1 MVESCNNKI
10 FITFTCDQMQ
20 PSYLNSVNHYENF
33 PVASFLLPKK
43 IRTTIRPFYTFART
57 ADDIADCSDLN
68 AETKIR
74 LLNMFRNE
82 ITMSENCN
90 EARNT
95 IEIKIKEISK
105 RLIAVL
111 EEHKIDAY
119 SVCDLL
125 KAFEADSTFSPFP
138 TWSDLMRY
146 CSYSANPVGR
156 FLLGVVG
163 LNTKIHDKDK
173 AELTGLSDK
182 ICTGLQLINFAQDIK
197 EDAENNRCYVPKCE
211 WPKSLDENNMI
222 SVSRLTGDYKNKL
235 VMKLVMKGEQNLLTG
250 SPLPKKIRKSNLR
263 YAIRF
268 SMEIAL
274 IIECG
279 KNIVQQIKKDP
290 SIVWSQPPKLE
301 TKKLPIFLYN
311 AILNI

>member
-1 MVESCNNKI
+1 
-10 FITFTCDQMQ
+10 MQ

-33 PVASFLLPKK
+33 PVASILMPKK
-43 IRTTIRPFYTFART
+43 IRTAVKPFYAFART

-82 ITMSENCN
+82 ITMSKNCS
-90 EARNT
+90 EAKNSVET
-95 IEIKIKEISK
+95 HIKEISK
-105 RLIAVL
+105 KLVAVL
-111 EEHKIDAY
+111 EEHDIDPY

-125 KAFEADSTFSPFP
+125 KAFETDSKFSPFS
-138 TWSDLMRY
+138 TWSDLMNY
-146 CSYSANPVGR
+146 CNYSANPVGR
-156 FLLGVVG
+156 FLLATVG
-163 LNTKIHDKDK
+163 LNTKIHEKDK
-173 AELTGLSDK
+173 AEFTELSDK

-211 WPKSLDENNMI
+211 WPKSLEENNLI
-222 SVSRLTGDYKNKL
+222 SVSRLAGEKKNKL
-235 VMKLVMKGEQNLLTG
+235 VMKLILKGEQNLLTG
-250 SPLPKKIRKSNLR
+250 SLLPRKIRKSNLR
-263 YAIRF
+263 HATRF

-290 SIVWSQPPKLE
+290 SVVWTQPPKLE
-301 TKKLPIFLYN
+301 TKKIPIFLYN
-311 AILNI
+311 SILNI

>member
-1 MVESCNNKI
+1 
-10 FITFTCDQMQ
+10 MQ

-33 PVASFLLPKK
+33 PVASILMPKK
-43 IRTTIRPFYTFART
+43 IRNAVKPFYAFART

-68 AETKIR
+68 TETKIR

-82 ITMSENCN
+82 ITMSKNCG
-90 EARNT
+90 EAKNSVET
-95 IEIKIKEISK
+95 HIKEISK
-105 RLIAVL
+105 KLVAVL
-111 EEHKIDAY
+111 EEYDIDPY

-125 KAFEADSTFSPFP
+125 KAFETDSTFSPFS
-138 TWSDLMRY
+138 TWSDLVNY

-156 FLLGVVG
+156 FLLATVG
-163 LNTKIHDKDK
+163 LNKKVHEKDK
-173 AELTGLSDK
+173 AEFTELSDK

-197 EDAENNRCYVPKCE
+197 EDAENNRCYVPKSE
-211 WPKSLDENNMI
+211 WPKSLEEKNII
-222 SVSRLTGDYKNKL
+222 SLSRLTGKNKNKL
-235 VMKLVMKGEQNLLTG
+235 VMKLVVKGEQNLLTG
-250 SPLPKKIRKSNLR
+250 SLLPRKIRKSKLR
-263 YAIRF
+263 YATRF

-301 TKKLPIFLYN
+301 TKKIPIFLYN
-311 AILNI
+311 SILNI

>member
-1 MVESCNNKI
+1 
-10 FITFTCDQMQ
+10 MQ

-33 PVASFLLPKK
+33 PVASILMPKK
-43 IRTTIRPFYTFART
+43 IRTAVKPFYAFART

-68 AETKIR
+68 TETKIH

-82 ITMSENCN
+82 ITMSKNCT
-90 EARNT
+90 EAQNAREAN
-95 IEIKIKEISK
+95 IKEISK
-105 RLIAVL
+105 KLVAVL
-111 EEHKIDAY
+111 KEYDIDPY

-125 KAFEADSTFSPFP
+125 KAFETDSKFSPFS
-138 TWSDLMRY
+138 TWSDLLNY
-146 CSYSANPVGR
+146 CNYSANPVGR
-156 FLLGVVG
+156 FLLATVG
-163 LNTKIHDKDK
+163 LNTKIHEKDK
-173 AELTGLSDK
+173 TEFTELSDK

-197 EDAENNRCYVPKCE
+197 EDAENNRCYVPKCD
-211 WPKSLDENNMI
+211 WPKSLEENNMF
-222 SVSRLTGDYKNKL
+222 SVSRLTSENKNKL
-235 VMKLVMKGEQNLLTG
+235 VMKLVLKGEQNLLTG
-250 SPLPKKIRKSNLR
+250 SLLPKKIRKSKLR

-290 SIVWSQPPKLE
+290 SVVWNQPPKLE
-301 TKKLPIFLYN
+301 IRKLPFLLYN

>member
-1 MVESCNNKI
+1 
-10 FITFTCDQMQ
+10 MQ

-33 PVASFLLPKK
+33 PVASILMPKK
-43 IRTTIRPFYTFART
+43 IRNAVKPFYAFART

-68 AETKIR
+68 TETKIR

-82 ITMSENCN
+82 ITMSKNCG
-90 EARNT
+90 EARNSVET
-95 IEIKIKEISK
+95 HIKEISK
-105 RLIAVL
+105 KLVAVL
-111 EEHKIDAY
+111 EEYDIDPY

-125 KAFEADSTFSPFP
+125 KAFEIDSTFSSFS
-138 TWSDLMRY
+138 TWSELINY

-156 FLLGVVG
+156 FLLATVG

-173 AELTGLSDK
+173 AEFTELSDK

-197 EDAENNRCYVPKCE
+197 EDAENNRCYVPKSE
-211 WPKSLDENNMI
+211 WPKSLEENNLI
-222 SVSRLTGDYKNKL
+222 SVSRLTGENKNKL
-235 VMKLVMKGEQNLLTG
+235 VMKLVVKGEQNLLTG
-250 SPLPKKIRKSNLR
+250 SLLPRKIRKSKVR
-263 YAIRF
+263 YATRF

-290 SIVWSQPPKLE
+290 SIVWTQPPKLE
-301 TKKLPIFLYN
+301 TKKIPIFLYN
-311 AILNI
+311 SILNI

>member
-1 MVESCNNKI
+1 
-10 FITFTCDQMQ
+10 MQ
-20 PSYLNSVNHYENF
+20 PSYLNSVKHYENF
-33 PVASFLLPKK
+33 PVASFLLPRK
-43 IRTTIRPFYTFART
+43 IRTTIRLFYTFART

-68 AETKIR
+68 TETKIH

-82 ITMSENCN
+82 ITMSKNCN
-90 EARNT
+90 EAQNA
-95 IEIKIKEISK
+95 IETNIKEISK
-105 RLIAVL
+105 RLVAVL
-111 EEHKIDAY
+111 EEYDIDPN

-125 KAFEADSTFSPFP
+125 KAFEADSTFGSFS
-138 TWSDLMRY
+138 TWSALLTY

-156 FLLGVVG
+156 FLLAILG
-163 LNTKIHDKDK
+163 LNTKIQGEDK
-173 AELTGLSDK
+173 AEFTELSDK

-197 EDAENNRCYVPKCE
+197 EDAENNRCYVPRCE
-211 WPKSLDENNMI
+211 WPESLEENKMI
-222 SVSRLTGDYKNKL
+222 SVLRLTGEKKNKL
-235 VMKLVMKGEQNLLTG
+235 VMKLVAKGEQNLLTG
-250 SPLPKKIRKSNLR
+250 SLLPNKIRKSNLR
-263 YAIRF
+263 HAIRF

-301 TKKLPIFLYN
+301 IRKLPIFLYN

>member
-1 MVESCNNKI
+1 
-10 FITFTCDQMQ
+10 MQ

-33 PVASFLLPKK
+33 PVASFLLPRK
-43 IRTTIRPFYTFART
+43 IRTTVKPFYTFART
-57 ADDIADCSDLN
+57 ADDIADCNDLN
-68 AETKIR
+68 TETKIH

-82 ITMSENCN
+82 ITMSKNCN
-90 EARNT
+90 EAQNA
-95 IEIKIKEISK
+95 IETNIKEISK
-105 RLIAVL
+105 RLVAVL
-111 EEHKIDAY
+111 DEYDIDPY

-125 KAFEADSTFSPFP
+125 KAFEADSTFGPFS
-138 TWSDLMRY
+138 TWSALLNY

-156 FLLGVVG
+156 FLLAILG
-163 LNTKIHDKDK
+163 LNTKIQDEDK
-173 AELTGLSDK
+173 AEFTELSDK

-211 WPKSLDENNMI
+211 WPESLEENNMI
-222 SVSRLTGDYKNKL
+222 SVLRLTGEKKNKL
-235 VMKLVMKGEQNLLTG
+235 VMKLVAKGEQNLLTG
-250 SPLPKKIRKSNLR
+250 SLLPNKIRKSNLR
-263 YAIRF
+263 HAIRF

-290 SIVWSQPPKLE
+290 SIVWNQPPKLE
-301 TKKLPIFLYN
+301 IRKLPIFLYN

>member
-1 MVESCNNKI
+1 
-10 FITFTCDQMQ
+10 MQ

-33 PVASFLLPKK
+33 PVASFLLPRK
-43 IRTTIRPFYTFART
+43 IRTTVKPFYTFART

-68 AETKIR
+68 TETKIR

-82 ITMSENCN
+82 ITMSKNCN
-90 EARNT
+90 EAQNA
-95 IEIKIKEISK
+95 IETNIKEISK
-105 RLIAVL
+105 RLVAVL
-111 EEHKIDAY
+111 DEYDIDPY

-125 KAFEADSTFSPFP
+125 KAFEADSTFGPFS
-138 TWSDLMRY
+138 TWSALLNY

-156 FLLGVVG
+156 FLLAILG
-163 LNTKIHDKDK
+163 LNTKIQGEDK
-173 AELTGLSDK
+173 AEFTELSDK

-211 WPKSLDENNMI
+211 WPESLEENNMI
-222 SVSRLTGDYKNKL
+222 SVLRLTGEKKNKL
-235 VMKLVMKGEQNLLTG
+235 VMKLVAKGEQNLLTG
-250 SPLPKKIRKSNLR
+250 SLLPNKIRKSNLQH
-263 YAIRF
+263 AIRF
-268 SMEIAL
+268 SMEVAL

-290 SIVWSQPPKLE
+290 SIVWSRPPKLE
-301 TKKLPIFLYN
+301 IRKLPIFLYN

>member
-1 MVESCNNKI
+1 
-10 FITFTCDQMQ
+10 MQ

-33 PVASFLLPKK
+33 PVASFLMPKK
-43 IRTTIRPFYTFART
+43 IRTAIKPFYAFART

-68 AETKIR
+68 TETKIH

-90 EARNT
+90 EAQNARET
-95 IEIKIKEISK
+95 DIKEISK
-105 RLIAVL
+105 RLVAVL
-111 EEHKIDAY
+111 KEHHIDPY

-138 TWSDLMRY
+138 KWSDLMNY

-156 FLLGVVG
+156 FLLATVG
-163 LNTKIHDKDK
+163 LNTKIHEKDK
-173 AELTGLSDK
+173 AEFTELSDK

-197 EDAENNRCYVPKCE
+197 EDAENNRCYVPKCD
-211 WPKSLDENNMI
+211 WPKSLEENNMF
-222 SVSRLTGDYKNKL
+222 SVSRLTSENKNKL
-235 VMKLVMKGEQNLLTG
+235 VMKLVLKGEQNLLTG
-250 SPLPKKIRKSNLR
+250 SLLPKKIRKSKLR

-290 SIVWSQPPKLE
+290 SVVWNQPPKLE
-301 TKKLPIFLYN
+301 IRKLPFLLYN

>member
-1 MVESCNNKI
+1 
-10 FITFTCDQMQ
+10 MQ

-43 IRTTIRPFYTFART
+43 IRTTVRPFYTFART
-57 ADDIADCSDLN
+57 ADDIADSNDLN
-68 AETKIR
+68 TETKIR

-90 EARNT
+90 EAQNA
-95 IEIKIKEISK
+95 IEISIKAISK
-105 RLIAVL
+105 RLVAVL
-111 EEHKIDAY
+111 EEYDIDPF

-125 KAFEADSTFSPFP
+125 KAFEADSTFSPFS
-138 TWSDLMRY
+138 TWSDLMNY
-146 CSYSANPVGR
+146 CKYSANPVGR
-156 FLLGVVG
+156 FLLATIG
-163 LNTKIHDKDK
+163 LNTKIRDEDK
-173 AELTGLSDK
+173 AEFTALSDK
-182 ICTGLQLINFAQDIK
+182 ICTGLQLINFAQDMK
-197 EDAENNRCYVPKCE
+197 EDAENNRCYVPKCD
-211 WPKSLDENNMI
+211 WPKSLGENNMA
-222 SVSRLTGDYKNKL
+222 SVSRLTDDNKSKL
-235 VMKLVMKGEQNLLTG
+235 VMKLVLKGEQNLLTG
-250 SPLPKKIRKSNLR
+250 SFLPRKIRRSNLQH
-263 YAIRF
+263 AFRF

-290 SIVWSQPPKLE
+290 SKVWNQPPKLE

>member
-1 MVESCNNKI
+1 
-10 FITFTCDQMQ
+10 MQ

-33 PVASFLLPKK
+33 PVASILMPKK
-43 IRTTIRPFYTFART
+43 IRNAVKPFYAFART

-68 AETKIR
+68 TETKIR

-82 ITMSENCN
+82 ITMSKNCG
-90 EARNT
+90 EARNSVET
-95 IEIKIKEISK
+95 HIKEISK
-105 RLIAVL
+105 KLVAVL
-111 EEHKIDAY
+111 EEYDIDPY

-125 KAFEADSTFSPFP
+125 KAFEIDSTFSSFS
-138 TWSDLMRY
+138 TWSELINY

-156 FLLGVVG
+156 FLLATVG

-173 AELTGLSDK
+173 AEFTELSDK

-197 EDAENNRCYVPKCE
+197 EDAENNRCYVPKSE
-211 WPKSLDENNMI
+211 WPKSLEENNLI
-222 SVSRLTGDYKNKL
+222 SVSRLTGKNKNKL
-235 VMKLVMKGEQNLLTG
+235 VMQLVVKGEQNLLTG
-250 SPLPKKIRKSNLR
+250 SLLPRKIRKSKVR
-263 YAIRF
+263 YATRF

-290 SIVWSQPPKLE
+290 SIVWTQPPKLE
-301 TKKLPIFLYN
+301 TKKIPIFLYN
-311 AILNI
+311 SILNI

>member
-1 MVESCNNKI
+1 
-10 FITFTCDQMQ
+10 MQ

-33 PVASFLLPKK
+33 PVASILMPKK
-43 IRTTIRPFYTFART
+43 IRTAVKPFYAFART

-68 AETKIR
+68 TETKIH

-82 ITMSENCN
+82 ITMSKNCN
-90 EARNT
+90 EAQNAREAN
-95 IEIKIKEISK
+95 IKEISK
-105 RLIAVL
+105 KLVAVL
-111 EEHKIDAY
+111 EEHDIDPY

-125 KAFEADSTFSPFP
+125 KAFETDSTFSPFS
-138 TWSDLMRY
+138 TWSDLMNY

-156 FLLGVVG
+156 FLLATAG
-163 LNTKIHDKDK
+163 LNMKIPDTDK
-173 AELTGLSDK
+173 AELTELSDK

-197 EDAENNRCYVPKCE
+197 EDAENNRCYVPKCD
-211 WPKSLDENNMI
+211 WPKSLEENNMF
-222 SVSRLTGDYKNKL
+222 SVSRLTSENKNKL
-235 VMKLVMKGEQNLLTG
+235 VMKLVLKGEQNLLTG
-250 SPLPKKIRKSNLR
+250 SLLPKKIRKSKLR

-290 SIVWSQPPKLE
+290 SIVWTKPPKLE
-301 TKKLPIFLYN
+301 IKKIPIFLYN
-311 AILNI
+311 SILNI